1 MLKNNIFDRSR
12 FISFLMK
19 DLMENWKS
27 NLLRVVSMYG
37 LIVLIFFFNN
47 YFTFENYSPANLYV
61 ANQVESFGMVL
72 FMWCLWGFGCVSAS
86 LTFERM
92 KSKTGKISMLMTPVT
107 SFEKYLV
114 RWFLMTILFLVVFL
128 LVYKLADYT
137 RVLFF
142 SLLYPDIDII
152 KPISLLHLVGDSNE
166 YWSLFTTNSKFLCMV
181 SGYLLFQSFFVLG
194 SAFWPK
200 NAFLK
205 TFATL
210 LIILF
215 IYVSTAMLVNGK
227 IMNNQSGELGY
238 LMSFSGD
245 QIILGVTIFSFALAL
260 MNWVIAYFRFK
271 ESEVINRM

>member
-12 FISFLMK
+12 FINFLMK
-19 DLMENWKS
+19 DIIENWKS
-27 NLLRVVSMYG
+27 NLLRIISMYG

-47 YFTFENYSPANLYV
+47 YFSFEHYSPTDQHA
-61 ANQVESFGMVL
+61 ANQIESFGMGL

-92 KSKTGKISMLMTPVT
+92 KSKTGKISLLMTPVT

-114 RWFLMTILFLVVFL
+114 KWILMTIMYLVVFL

-152 KPISLLHLVGDSNE
+152 KPISLLHMVGDSDQ
-166 YWSLFTTNSKFLCMV
+166 YWSLFTTNSKFVCMI
-181 SGYLLFQSFFVLG
+181 SGYLFFQSLFVLG

-200 NAFLK
+200 NAFIK
-205 TFATL
+205 TFAVL
-210 LIILF
+210 LIIFF
-215 IYVSTAMLVNGK
+215 IYAFTAMLLNDK
-227 IMNNQSGELGY
+227 ILNNQSGNFGY

-245 QIILGVTIFSFALAL
+245 QIILGVTISCFTLAL
-260 MNWVIAYFRFK
+260 LNWVIAYFRFK
-271 ESEVINRM
+271 EAEVINRM

>member
-1 MLKNNIFDRSR
+1 MLKNNIFDCSR
-12 FISFLMK
+12 FTSFLMK

-47 YFTFENYSPANLYV
+47 YFSCENYSPTDLYL
-61 ANQVESFGMVL
+61 AKRIESFGLVL

-86 LTFERM
+86 FTFERM
-92 KSKTGKISMLMTPVT
+92 KSKTGKISLLMTPVT
-107 SFEKYLV
+107 SLEKYLV
-114 RWFLMTILFLVVFL
+114 RWFLMTIVFLVVFL

-142 SLLYPDIDII
+142 SILYPDIDAI
-152 KPISLLHLVGDSNE
+152 KPISLLHMVGDSKE
-166 YWSLFTTNSKFLCMV
+166 YWSLFTTNSKFLSMV

-205 TFATL
+205 TFAAL
-210 LIILF
+210 LIIF
-215 IYVSTAMLVNGK
+215 FVYVFTAILVNGK
-227 IMNNQSGELGY
+227 ILNNEVGNFGY
-238 LMSFSGD
+238 LMSFTGD
-245 QIILGVTIFSFALAL
+245 EIVFGVTIFSFILAIL
-260 MNWVIAYFRFK
+260 NWVIAYFRFK
-271 ESEVINRM
+271 EAEVINRM